1 MGAAIVFLFNEE
13 LIMPCYR
20 GFLVRLKRCFC
31 FFSRGDAETHGRDF
45 TRRILF
51 LR

>member
-20 GFLVRLKRCFC
+20 GFLVKLKRCFSV
-31 FFSRGDAETHGRDF
+31 FFRAETQRHTDV
-45 TRRILF
+45 ILCVEF
-51 LR
+51 YF